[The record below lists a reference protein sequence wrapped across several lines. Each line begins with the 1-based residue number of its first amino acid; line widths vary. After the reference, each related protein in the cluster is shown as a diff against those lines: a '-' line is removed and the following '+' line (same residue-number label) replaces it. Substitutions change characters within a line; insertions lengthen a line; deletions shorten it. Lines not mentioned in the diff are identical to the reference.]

1 MKTIRTTALI
11 AAALS
16 LTACAQMGAGFH
28 KANDE
33 NTKRLSHYQD
43 NLLLQAEHDLTA
55 INACYLRAAGYVQSA
70 AGPVKAAGGALNL
83 TLTKVAEP
91 SSSEGCTVMAT
102 ALRTQSN
109 MLTAFAPFI
118 GQALLARV
126 PAAPEEIVQA
136 VLKDGMQFA
145 LAKYGIEAV
154 QKVVTNGQLAQAQ
167 VAQAGIDA
175 ASKPPLVVDKPVVV
189 QVPAGSSVLPTN
201 PAPAT
206 PVAE

>member
-1 MKTIRTTALI
+1 MKKTLRTFAI
-11 AAALS
+11 VAATLS
-16 LTACAQMGAGFH
+16 LAACAQMGAGFH

-33 NTKRLSHYQD
+33 NTKRLAHYQD
-43 NLLLQAEHDLTA
+43 NILLQAESDLSA
-55 INACYLRAAGYVQSA
+55 INACYLRAAGYVVQSA
-70 AGPVKAAGGALNL
+70 AGPVKAAAGALNL

-91 SSSEGCTVMAT
+91 GSSEGCTVMAT

-126 PAAPEEIVQA
+126 PAAPEEIVQS

-167 VAQAGIDA
+167 VAEAGIA
-175 ASKPPLVVDKPVVV
+175 AAAKDPLVVKEPFVV
-189 QVPAGSSVLPTN
+189 QVPMGSAPLP
-201 PAPAT
+201 AAAT
-206 PVAE
+206 TPTP